1 MHRRRSQNKPRVI
14 DDLLDGLDDKDDD
27 GGAGDDGGDVDKDDA
42 RRKRRRGDVGGRRPE
57 EEEEEEEEEGEEDL
71 GAGQGRP
78 DCQAGGTQKETGT
91 RQWEGGEPGATAVSR
106 REPGKSAARTRSRS
120 RTSRQ
125 QGDKCPL
132 HQLPECGGKN

>member
-1 MHRRRSQNKPRVI
+1 MVGSGSRIFDRIREKGP
-14 DDLLDGLDDKDDD
+14 DPT
-27 GGAGDDGGDVDKDDA
+27 GGGG
-42 RRKRRRGDVGGRRPE
+42 E
-57 EEEEEEEEEGEEDL
+57 EGEEVGEEDL
-71 GAGQGRP
+71 GAGQEEWRRP
-78 DCQAGGTQKETGT
+78 DCQAGGTQQETGT